1 MTTALPQ
8 NCGLFTRTVS
18 GKAMSSESFQVRFHP
33 KLGVVIYD
41 PVAQMGINKDQLRLF
56 KINSMSAT
64 TFRRDIVNK
73 DLGVC
78 EADVMQDSA
87 ISVDA
92 YRLARVSR
100 RKPYCESCRRHFG
113 SVDFSVC
120 TDCNSVRCACGT
132 RSCTSRKRKAA

>member
-1 MTTALPQ
+1 M
-8 NCGLFTRTVS
+8 S
-18 GKAMSSESFQVRFHP
+18 GDSFQVRFHP

-78 EADVMQDSA
+78 DAEVMQDSA

-92 YRLARVSR
+92 YRIARISR

-120 TDCNSVRCACGT
+120 TDCNSVRCACGQC
-132 RSCTSRKRKAA
+132 SCVARKRKAA